1 MEKIKIQTVMIK
13 HSNSELEVLKSFA
26 NRVWKKKTF
35 QARWGQQGNN
45 ANFGSVYHTP
55 QTTQISNWVA

>member
-1 MEKIKIQTVMIK
+1 MIK

-26 NRVWKKKTF
+26 NRVWKKKPF
-35 QARWGQQGNN
+35 KQGGGNKETMQISGL
-45 ANFGSVYHTP
+45 FYHTP